1 MVGRGITGNAVKNAN
16 GTKNGG
22 NGGKIFDSSLA
33 KGGGFANRVIGNI
46 ANGDIGTV
54 GTISGENAG
63 AALMSYLGFTALGE
77 NAEDVPSF
85 NNVEIGGGRITGTEI
100 SDSNPQG
107 IKFAMYSADKYS
119 APEGNYS
126 TVTAADGTAWYKQYA
141 ENTIVQKPF
150 VHSDG
155 YVDRG
160 DTVEKRIPKAP
171 KRKDRQ

>member
-1 MVGRGITGNAVKNAN
+1 
-16 GTKNGG
+16 
-22 NGGKIFDSSLA
+22 
-33 KGGGFANRVIGNI
+33 
-46 ANGDIGTV
+46 
-54 GTISGENAG
+54 
-63 AALMSYLGFTALGE
+63 
-77 NAEDVPSF
+77 
-85 NNVEIGGGRITGTEI
+85 
-100 SDSNPQG
+100 
-107 IKFAMYSADKYS
+107 MYSADKYS